1 MKEIARQV
9 KSVTKQMFGNQKMTR
24 DEIMVLSPRELDA
37 LVAKYIEGL
46 PVVWGPDPYRVPDR
60 RLTDHHVWING
71 TLNGRHYDWEPVK
84 RYASDW
90 SATKR
95 VIEAMS
101 RHGLG
106 LHLCS
111 GMSPSNSPGT
121 GLVYYADF
129 RPLESLDWGNLSE
142 HGMQG
147 EDVPLVVVRAALW
160 ALAESA
166 KSNL

>member
-1 MKEIARQV
+1 MKEIARQM
-9 KSVTKQMFGNQKMTR
+9 KSVTKQMFGNKKITR
-24 DEIMVLSPRELDA
+24 EELMVLPPRELDA

-60 RLTDHHVWING
+60 RLTDHHAWLNG
-71 TLNGRHYDWEPVK
+71 TVDGRHYDWEPVK
-84 RYASDW
+84 RYSSDW
-90 SATKR
+90 NATKR

-101 RHGLG
+101 KHGLG
-106 LHLCS
+106 LHLCT
-111 GMSPSNSPGT
+111 GIPPSNPPRT
-121 GLVYYADF
+121 GLVYYVDF
-129 RPLESLDWGNLSE
+129 GPLNCLDWKGLPE

-160 ALAESA
+160 AIVESA

>member
-1 MKEIARQV
+1 MKEIARQM
-9 KSVTKQMFGNQKMTR
+9 KSVTKQMFGNQRMPR
-24 DEIMVLSPRELDA
+24 EEIMVLPHRELDA

-60 RLTDHHVWING
+60 RLTDHHAWVNG
-71 TLNGRHYDWEPVK
+71 TVDGRHYDWEPVK
-84 RYASDW
+84 RYSSEW
-90 SATKR
+90 GATQR
-95 VIEAMS
+95 VVKAMS
-101 RHGLG
+101 QHGLG

-111 GMSPSNSPGT
+111 GFPPSNPPRT

-129 RPLESLDWGNLSE
+129 GPLNCLDWKGLPE